1 MKFKKINKVSI
12 ACFADS
18 QQTPFC
24 DKKKCA
30 AKCRF
35 EELFKEK
42 MKTDLA
48 V

>member
-18 QQTPFC
+18 QQKYFC